1 MRSRVDPPGHLGGLD
16 LTDRCNTPVLA
27 DLLEERDLL
36 GYGQLI
42 DGSLT
47 ERDEERVR
55 IAKFIAAHPEGTP
68 LSHVVSYALK
78 GVSPEN
84 CERVEGSDPDY
95 QFAYRFIND
104 LEEPDDPYV
113 RKSRSSGVLF
123 VTPTLG
129 LLDLITEGITQTR
142 QTEGITYDREFL
154 RNYLSRV
161 DSVDDTLR
169 ELLKDGFTSYL
180 NRIKDY
186 KLLFDVHFVDQRG
199 GETTKRMTKD
209 YKTRFNDEGR
219 VSKQFA
225 RFNDALEH
233 GYENA
238 DNAVLVTLTTD
249 PKRQSSLLD
258 GIDSINENFNR
269 LLSYF
274 DSDPSTKADTRDS
287 EVPGW
292 RPDLDSDVTGRPR
305 QRPDYIKALEF
316 TEKGYPHLHV
326 LFFDVPTKEEDGMP
340 WLCDKPELAKKWADY
355 GQGEIVD
362 VYPLTY
368 RDDLDDLDPEF
379 QDDEGFVDWYR
390 FGDHD
395 HGEEWVRDRTRS
407 HELIEFGDDGHEM
420 ESTAGAYLGKY
431 LSATFGSLLDATES
445 FAESEDDR
453 ETYADKAATWK
464 LALYWA
470 TNRRFWSCSKPITEG
485 IEPNDHLRDPDVR
498 ESVRWCSLDSVQT
511 ASEREIRDAL
521 ARRHWDNIDDLD
533 AAIER
538 AISDVDQPQIRSTL
552 PEAPTFRCIVDYIGA
567 YAYVDLPHNELSFE
581 RSRLDTIEDCTE
593 SSDDLPAIER
603 DKSPPIVD
611 IWSSPEDE

>member
-1 MRSRVDPPGHLGGLD
+1 MDLVGPPGYFGGID
-16 LTDRCNTPVLA
+16 LADRCNTPVLA
-27 DLLEERDLL
+27 ELLDEHDLL
-36 GYGQLI
+36 GVGLLA
-42 DGSLT
+42 DGTFT
-47 ERDEERVR
+47 ERDTDRCR

-68 LSHVVSYALK
+68 LTHIVSYTLK

-84 CERVEGSDPDY
+84 CERVDGSDPDY
-95 QFAYRFIND
+95 QFAYRFIDD
-104 LEEPDDPYV
+104 LVAPEDPYV
-113 RKSRSSGVLF
+113 RKSESSGVLM
-123 VTPTLG
+123 VTPTLR
-129 LLDLITEGITQTR
+129 LLDLITEGISQTT

-154 RNYLSRV
+154 RNYLSHA
-161 DSVDDTLR
+161 DSVDDDLR
-169 ELLKDGFTSYL
+169 DLLKDGFTSYL

-186 KLLFDVHFVDQRG
+186 KLLFDVHFVDRRG
-199 GETTKRMTKD
+199 GESTRRMTKD
-209 YKTRFNDEGR
+209 YKTRFNDSGR

-258 GIDSINENFNR
+258 GIDSINSNFNR

-274 DSDPSTKADTRDS
+274 DSDPSTKANTRAAD
-287 EVPGW
+287 VPGW

-305 QRPDYIKALEF
+305 ERPDYIKALEF

-326 LFFDVPTKEEDGMP
+326 LFFDVPTREEGGMP
-340 WLCDKPELAKKWADY
+340 WLCDKPELAKKWSDY

-390 FGDHD
+390 FGDHE
-395 HGEEWVRDRTRS
+395 HGEDWVRTRTRS

-445 FAESEDDR
+445 FVESEEDR

-470 TNRRFWSCSKPITEG
+470 TNRRFWSCSKSITDG
-485 IEPNDHLRDPDVR
+485 IDPNDLVQDPDVR
-498 ESVRWCSLDSVQT
+498 EIVRYCSLDSVRAACEPT
-511 ASEREIRDAL
+511 ICDDL
-521 ARRHWDNIDDLD
+521 ARRSWDDLD
-533 AAIER
+533 DLEAAIKR
-538 AISDVDQPQIRSTL
+538 TISDVERPQVRSTL
-552 PEAPTFRCIVDYIGA
+552 PDEASFRCVIDYLGA
-567 YAYVDLPHNELSFE
+567 YAHCDLPYGTVGCATQPLESVENCA
-581 RSRLDTIEDCTE
+581 EDIDEPPVVDCE
-593 SSDDLPAIER
+593 ND
-603 DKSPPIVD
+603 PPIVSV
-611 IWSSPEDE
+611 WH